1 VIHALKGVRVLD
13 LTRVLAGPFGAMTL
27 ADLGAEVVKI
37 ERPDGG
43 DDTRAT
49 GPHFVQGE
57 SAYFL
62 AVNRGKRS
70 VCLDLSLPEGRATLH
85 ALAREADVVIENFRH
100 GVAERLGCDAATL
113 HAINPRLVVC
123 GMTAFGRT
131 GPDRDAPA
139 FDLTLQ
145 ARGGTMGLTGE
156 PGRLPVR
163 AGPPIG
169 DLAGGLYAAI
179 AICAALVERERTGKG
194 SAIDLSLLD
203 CQVALLTYAASFWL
217 NAGVTLGPQGSAHAH
232 AWPYQAFEAADGP
245 LVVAVFTD
253 TFWPPFC
260 RALGREDWAKDA
272 TLARAT
278 DRRARAEEL
287 LRVIEPALLDEAR
300 DVWLA
305 RFKRE
310 GVPAEA
316 IQSVAE
322 VFADP
327 QVLAR
332 AMAQPLE
339 HPRAG
344 SIRVAGS
351 PLTAAE
357 GGTSAAPP
365 LLDADTTEVLRTW
378 LGWDDARIDAL
389 RASGVVGRREPL
401 QRRGR

>member
-1 VIHALKGVRVLD
+1 VIGALRGVRVLD
-13 LTRVLAGPFGAMTL
+13 LTRVLAGPFGAMAL
-27 ADLGAEVVKI
+27 ADLGAEVVKV

-49 GPHFVQGE
+49 GPHFVRGE

-70 VCLDLSLPEGRATLH
+70 VCLDLAHPEGRATLH

-113 HAINPRLVVC
+113 HAVNPRLVVC

-179 AICAALVERERTGKG
+179 AICAALVERARTGKG
-194 SAIDLSLLD
+194 SAVDLSLLD

-217 NAGVTLGPQGSAHAH
+217 NAGAVLGPQGSAHAH

-260 RALGREDWAKDA
+260 RALGRDDWAGDPS
-272 TLARAT
+272 LARAA

-287 LRVIEPALLDEAR
+287 LRVIEPALLDAPR
-300 DVWLA
+300 GQWLA
-305 RFKRE
+305 RFRRE
-310 GVPAEA
+310 GVPAEP

-332 AMAQPLE
+332 GMAQGFE

-344 SIRVAGS
+344 PVRVAGS
-351 PLTAAE
+351 PLAAPE
-357 GGTSAAPP
+357 GGEAGAPP
-365 LLDADTTEVLRTW
+365 VLDADTDAVLRDW
-378 LGWDDARIDAL
+378 LGWDDARVAAL
-389 RASGVVGRREPL
+389 RASGAAGARGRL
-401 QRRGR
+401 QRSVG

>member
-1 VIHALKGVRVLD
+1 VIHALRGVRVLD

-27 ADLGAEVVKI
+27 ADLGAEVVKV

-49 GPHFVQGE
+49 GPHFVHGE

-62 AVNRGKRS
+62 AVNRGKKS
-70 VCLDLSLPEGRATLH
+70 VCLDLAHPDGRATLH

-113 HAINPRLVVC
+113 HAVNPRLVVC

-169 DLAGGLYAAI
+169 DLAGGLYAAV

-194 SAIDLSLLD
+194 AAIDLSLLD

-217 NAGVTLGPQGSAHAH
+217 NAGAVLGPQGSAHAH

-245 LVVAVFTD
+245 LAVAVFTD

-260 RALGREDWAKDA
+260 RALGREDWAKDPS
-272 TLARAT
+272 LARAL

-287 LRVIEPALLDEAR
+287 LRVIEPALLDEGRAA
-300 DVWLA
+300 WLA

-332 AMAQPLE
+332 GMAQSME

-344 SIRVAGS
+344 AVRVAGS
-351 PLTAAE
+351 PLAAAE
-357 GGTSAAPP
+357 GAEGAAPP
-365 LLDADTTEVLRTW
+365 VLDADTDGVLRAW
-378 LGWDDARIDAL
+378 LGWDDARVEAL
-389 RASGVVGRREPL
+389 RASGAAGRRERL
-401 QRRGR
+401 QRPAR

>member
-1 VIHALKGVRVLD
+1 MIGALRGVRVLD

-27 ADLGAEVVKI
+27 ADLGAEVVKV

-49 GPHFVQGE
+49 GPHFVHGE

-70 VCLDLSLPEGRATLH
+70 VCLDLAHPEGRATLH

-100 GVAERLGCDAATL
+100 GVAERLGCDAAAL
-113 HAINPRLVVC
+113 HAVNPRLVVC

-179 AICAALVERERTGKG
+179 AICAALVERARTGKG
-194 SAIDLSLLD
+194 TAIDLSLLD

-217 NAGVTLGPQGSAHAH
+217 NAGAVLGPQGSAHAH

-253 TFWPPFC
+253 TFWAPFC
-260 RALGREDWAKDA
+260 RALGRDDWAGDPS
-272 TLARAT
+272 LARAA

-287 LRVIEPALLDEAR
+287 LRVIEPALLDAPRAE
-300 DVWLA
+300 WLA
-305 RFKRE
+305 RFRSE
-310 GVPAEA
+310 GVPAEP

-332 AMAQPLE
+332 GMAQGFE

-344 SIRVAGS
+344 PVCVAGS
-351 PLTAAE
+351 PLAAPE
-357 GGTSAAPP
+357 GGEAGAPP
-365 LLDADTTEVLRTW
+365 VLDADTDAVLRDW
-378 LGWDDARIDAL
+378 LGWDDARVAAL
-389 RASGVVGRREPL
+389 RASGAAGARGRL
-401 QRRGR
+401 QRSVG

>member
-1 VIHALKGVRVLD
+1 MLD
-13 LTRVLAGPFGAMTL
+13 LTRVLAGPFGAMTF
-27 ADLGAEVVKI
+27 ADLGAEVVKV

-49 GPHFVQGE
+49 GPHFIHGE

-70 VCLDLSLPEGRATLH
+70 VCIDLAHPDGRATLH
-85 ALAREADVVIENFRH
+85 ALAREADVLIENFRR

-169 DLAGGLYAAI
+169 DLTGGLYAAI
-179 AICAALVERERTGKG
+179 AICAALVEPGRTGKG
-194 SAIDLSLLD
+194 AAIDLSLLD

-217 NAGVTLGPQGSAHAH
+217 NAGVSLGPQGSAHAH
-232 AWPYQAFEAADGP
+232 AWPYQAFETADAP

-260 RALGREDWAKDA
+260 RALGRDDWAKDPA
-272 TLARAT
+272 LARAV

-287 LRVIEPALLDEAR
+287 LRVIEPALLDEGR
-300 DVWLA
+300 DAWLA

-332 AMAQPLE
+332 GMAQSME

-344 SIRVAGS
+344 AIRVAAS

-357 GGTSAAPP
+357 GGGSAAPP
-365 LLDADTTEVLRTW
+365 TLDADTTEVLRGW

-389 RASGVVGRREPL
+389 RASGAVGRREPL

>member
-1 VIHALKGVRVLD
+1 VITALQGVRVLD
-13 LTRVLAGPFGAMTL
+13 LTRVLAGPFGAMIL

-62 AVNRGKRS
+62 AINRGKRS
-70 VCLDLSLPEGRATLH
+70 VCLDLAHPEGRTTLH
-85 ALAREADVVIENFRH
+85 ALARVADVIVENFRY

-131 GPDRDAPA
+131 GPDRERPA
-139 FDLTLQ
+139 CDLTLQ

-179 AICAALVERERTGKG
+179 AICAALYERERTGRG
-194 SAIDLSLLD
+194 QAIDLSLLD
-203 CQVALLTYAASFWL
+203 SQVALLTYAASFWL
-217 NAGVTLGPQGSAHAH
+217 NAGVVLGPQGSAHAH
-232 AWPYQAFEAADGP
+232 AWPYQAFETADGP

-260 RALGREDWAKDA
+260 RALGREAWANDPS
-272 TLARAT
+272 LARAA
-278 DRRARAEEL
+278 DRRARAD
-287 LRVIEPALLDEAR
+287 ALLPAIEATLLDAPR
-300 DVWLA
+300 AVWLE
-305 RFKRE
+305 RFHRE
-310 GVPAEA
+310 GVPAEP

-322 VFADP
+322 VCADP

-332 AMAQPLE
+332 RMVQRLE

-344 SIRVAGS
+344 TVHVVAS
-351 PLTAAE
+351 PLTALE
-357 GGTSAAPP
+357 GRTSPAPP
-365 LLDADTTEVLRTW
+365 VLDADTDAVLREW
-378 LGWDDARIDAL
+378 LDWDDARIEAL
-389 RASGVVGRREPL
+389 RARGAIGRRERL
-401 QRRGR
+401 HRSER